1 MAILAN
7 INVHGIQINSA
18 YIRVEQIGGSKV
30 YDWAVIY
37 GIYQNKEQADAGN
50 MIEDIVLK
58 YSFANGSHLYE
69 QAYEILK
76 RPDMLQHVRS
86 VCDVSLVKNF
96 YILETLEYV
105 GEAQ

>member
-1 MAILAN
+1 MAIIAN
-7 INVHGIQINSA
+7 INVHGIQLNNA

-37 GIYQNKEQADAGN
+37 GIYANKEQADLGN
-50 MIEDIVLK
+50 MLEDIVLK

-76 RPDMLQHVRS
+76 RPDMLTHVCS
-86 VCDVSLVKNF
+86 VCNPMLVKNF

-105 GEAQ
+105 GEA

>member
-1 MAILAN
+1 MAIIAKV
-7 INVHGIQINSA
+7 NVHGIQLNSA
-18 YIRVEQIGGSKV
+18 YIRVEQIGGSKT

-37 GIYQNKEQADAGN
+37 GIYQNAEQAALGN
-50 MIEDIVLK
+50 QLEEIVLK

-76 RPDMLQHVRS
+76 RPDMLNHVRS
-86 VCDVSLVKNF
+86 VCNTSLVKNF

-105 GEAQ
+105 GEA